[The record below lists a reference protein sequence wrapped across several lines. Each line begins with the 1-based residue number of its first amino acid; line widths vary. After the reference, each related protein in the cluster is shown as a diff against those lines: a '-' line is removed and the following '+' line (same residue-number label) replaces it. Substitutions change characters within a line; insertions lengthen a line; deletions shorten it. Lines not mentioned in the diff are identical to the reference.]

1 MLAEQ
6 DSSYV
11 SPQDVGQAKGDGI
24 DLRDTSRRQL
34 VQDSGVGRG
43 LGHHSERLQQ
53 DIVAAFSAQADDRED
68 PEHEPEEEEEV
79 EEDEEEDREE
89 IDDDPPGQYTDMQE
103 HNAYSS
109 YVERTH
115 PLTVAGRFAT
125 TPRTIE
131 LPREAMVDPIKALL
145 SSSSNK
151 HISEI
156 AHRELGGPGLPFS
169 PATPLSGYNLPQT
182 PIKLQASQSR
192 MGEIEGDVYLAAV
205 MPGTYAAVTST
216 LVEVRKRLGSQWLR
230 DLLLRRRGPRVLDAG
245 AAGAGVLAWR
255 EVLKAEWQAMRD
267 KRRHL
272 PSETA
277 LGSSTIVTGSGAL
290 RRRASRFLEDSTFL
304 SRLPDYVHMT
314 DTPPKLNDDKIGLSN
329 DVPRRKQ
336 FDVII
341 APHTLWPLQHAWQRK
356 FQVNNLWSLL
366 DPDGG
371 VLILLEKGLPR
382 GFEAIAGARQ
392 LLLDKHIPGE
402 TSSASDAET
411 VADTDVGGMIVAPC
425 TNHAECPMYPAPGGT
440 TLGRRDYCHFSQ
452 RYIRP
457 YYLQRILGATTRN
470 HEDVEFSYV
479 AVRKGRDNRVDS
491 GLVQGQTAADAS
503 FAGHEENGALERETG
518 RMHRSS
524 APASSDRLEE
534 KLSQETSPSM
544 EPIAE
549 QDSQEDAQPARED
562 PRATAPVQMLGLPRV
577 VLPPLKRK
585 GHVIFDVCTPAGR
598 LERWTVPRSFSKQ
611 AFRDARKSQ
620 WGDLWALGAKTRI
633 GRRIRLGRDLARQNN
648 KASDEDEAEDEDD
661 DEDEDETEDQ
671 HEEEDIEQMLGAA
684 GIRRP
689 GQKRPRGGART
700 KTSKSSEKDED
711 DAPRDLKG
719 RSKPSTPRETKVERR
734 GSERMVRRV
743 ERKKRKAQLALEKGE
758 FHGADVGGDAAAAAA
773 AAATAAGA
781 GAGHPLVVKKRTR
794 NKMSRGRA
802 LGRGSKERQE
812 RERSLEN
819 AMGLE

>member
-1 MLAEQ
+1 MEQ

-11 SPQDVGQAKGDGI
+11 SPQDLGQAKGDGV
-24 DLRDTSRRQL
+24 DLRDTSRHRS
-34 VQDSGVGRG
+34 VQDSGVGGG

-53 DIVAAFSAQADDRED
+53 DIAAAFNAQANIDED
-68 PEHEPEEEEEV
+68 PEYEPEEDEEV

-89 IDDDPPGQYTDMQE
+89 IDDDPPDQYTDMQE
-103 HNAYSS
+103 HNAYSA

-125 TPRTIE
+125 TPGTIE

-145 SSSSNK
+145 SGSSNK

-255 EVLKAEWQAMRD
+255 EVLKAEWRAMRD
-267 KRRHL
+267 TGRRL
-272 PSETA
+272 PSETP
-277 LGSSTIVTGSGAL
+277 LGSSTIVTGSAAL
-290 RRRASRFLEDSTFL
+290 RRRASHFLEDATFL

-314 DTPPKLNDDKIGLSN
+314 DTPPKSNNHNIGLG
-329 DVPRRKQ
+329 DDAPRRKQ

-392 LLLDKHIPGE
+392 LLLDKHIPEGIA
-402 TSSASDAET
+402 SSSDAET
-411 VADTDVGGMIVAPC
+411 AAEADVGGMIVAPC

-452 RYIRP
+452 RYLRP
-457 YYLQRILGATTRN
+457 SYLQRILGAKTRN

-479 AVRKGRDNRVDS
+479 AVRKGRDHRMDS
-491 GLVQGQTAADAS
+491 GLVQGQVAADAS
-503 FAGHEENGALERETG
+503 FAGHEETGALEGEARRLQE
-518 RMHRSS
+518 SS
-524 APASSDRLEE
+524 ASSSSVLVEG
-534 KLSQETSPSM
+534 KLSQETSPSV
-544 EPIAE
+544 ESIAE
-549 QDSQEDAQPARED
+549 QDSQKEAQPAKED
-562 PRATAPVQMLGLPRV
+562 PGVAVPVQMLSLPRLV
-577 VLPPLKRK
+577 RPPLKRK

-620 WGDLWALGAKTRI
+620 WGDLWALGAKTRV
-633 GRRIRLGRDLARQNN
+633 GRRIRLGRELARQNS
-648 KASDEDEAEDEDD
+648 KANDQDEAEDEEDD
-661 DEDEDETEDQ
+661 GDEDENED
-671 HEEEDIEQMLGAA
+671 EDIEDMRGVA

-700 KTSKSSEKDED
+700 NNSKSSEKDEG
-711 DAPRDLKG
+711 DALRDLRG
-719 RSKPSTPRETKVERR
+719 RSKSSTPRETKVERR
-734 GSERMVRRV
+734 GSEKMVRRV
-743 ERKKRKAQLALEKGE
+743 ERKKRKAQLVLEKG
-758 FHGADVGGDAAAAAA
+758 DIGGDAAAAAA
-773 AAATAAGA
+773 VAGAGA
-781 GAGHPLVVKKRTR
+781 GAGHPLVVKTRTR
-794 NKMSRGRA
+794 NKRGRGRA

-812 RERSLEN
+812 SEMSLEG
-819 AMGLE
+819 AMGLD